1 MIYIIFAAMV
11 LFAALIARAALK
23 NKEKKGLANLVTVVG
38 ALFCVGILL
47 LSCFETVPTGHT
59 GVVTTFGHVENF
71 TLNAGVHMV
80 KPWQQVVKMDNRV
93 QKQTVKLACFSSDIQ
108 EVNMA

>member
-1 MIYIIFAAMV
+1 MILFVSAILILLAGVAGYFIFRRGYVVAIALV
-11 LFAALIARAALK
+11 LSAAL
-23 NKEKKGLANLVTVVG
+23 TV
-38 ALFCVGILL
+38 
-47 LSCFETVPTGHT
+47 LSCVATVPTGHT
-59 GVVTTFGHVENF
+59 GVVTTFGKVEDY
-71 TLNAGVHMV
+71 TLDAGVHLV